1 MKNLKHKIAVV
12 TGAAMG
18 LGRALSRDLVN
29 EGCRVALVDV
39 NEAALERTRKES
51 FAGQDVQSFVC
62 DVSDRQAV
70 YELAGRV
77 RDAMGPVS
85 ILVNNAG
92 ILRAAPLLELDDGA
106 IEKMISVN
114 LTAQFW
120 TTKAFVPQML
130 ECGEGNVVN
139 VASAGGL
146 LALPSLS
153 AYCASK
159 FGVVGFSDA
168 LRQEAKRYQWPV
180 AVTCV
185 CPNTV
190 NTGMFDGARMVAGT
204 HMLDTDVVSRHIL
217 NGIKKNRPYVAI
229 PSVAVGFLTPLTKVL
244 LPTAVMDQLNRLLG
258 MWSAND
264 STVGRTDMNSRGQ

>member
-1 MKNLKHKIAVV
+1 
-12 TGAAMG
+12 MG
-18 LGRALSRDLVN
+18 LGRAIAADLLDEV
-29 EGCRVALVDV
+29 CRVALVDV
-39 NEAALERTRKES
+39 NEAALEATRTRT
-51 FAGQDVQSFVC
+51 FAGKDVQTFTC
-62 DVSDRQAV
+62 DVSDRGAV

-92 ILRAAPLLELDDGA
+92 IMRAAPLMELDDGA

-120 TTKAFVPQML
+120 TVKAFLPQML
-130 ECGEGNVVN
+130 ECSDGNVVN

-168 LRQEAKRYQWPV
+168 LRQEAKRYEWPL

-204 HMLDTDVVSRHIL
+204 HMLDAASVSRHIID
-217 NGIKKNRPYVAI
+217 GIKKNRPYVAV

-244 LPTAVMDQLNRLLG
+244 LPTAAMDRLNRLLG

-264 STVGRTDMNSRGQ
+264 ATTGRAGTHA

>member
-1 MKNLKHKIAVV
+1 MRNLRHKTVVV

-18 LGRALSRDLVN
+18 LGRALSRDLVT

-39 NEAALERTRKES
+39 NEAALEKTRKES
-51 FAGQDVQSFVC
+51 FAAEEAQSFVC

-77 RDAMGPVS
+77 RAAMGPVS

-92 ILRAAPLLELDDGA
+92 LMRAAPLMELDDHA
-106 IEKMISVN
+106 IERMISVN

-120 TTKAFVPQML
+120 TVKAFLPQML

-168 LRQEAKRYQWPV
+168 LRQEAKRYKWPV
-180 AVTCV
+180 TVTCV

-204 HMLDTDVVSRHIL
+204 RMLDAEAVSRHIM
-217 NGIKKNRPYVAI
+217 NGIRKNRSYVAI
-229 PSVAVGFLTPLTKVL
+229 PNVAVGFLTPLTKVL
-244 LPTAVMDQLNRLLG
+244 LPTAAMDQLNRLLG

-264 STVGRTDMNSRGQ
+264 STVGRTDTHS

>member
-1 MKNLKHKIAVV
+1 MKTLSRKAAVV

-18 LGRALSRDLVN
+18 LGRALSLDLLR

-39 NEAALERTRKES
+39 NADALEATRKE
-51 FAGQDVQSFVC
+51 FPAGVQAFTC
-62 DVSDRQAV
+62 DVSNRHEVQ
-70 YELAGRV
+70 ELARRV
-77 RDAMGPVS
+77 REAMGPVS

-92 ILRAAPLLELDDGA
+92 IMRAAPLMELEDSA
-106 IEKMISVN
+106 IERMLGVN
-114 LTAQFW
+114 LAAHFW
-120 TTKAFVPQML
+120 TVRAFLPQML
-130 ECGEGNVVN
+130 ECGEGAVVN

-168 LRQEAKRYQWPV
+168 LRQEAKRYRWPV
-180 AVTCV
+180 TVTCV

-204 HMLDTDVVSRHIL
+204 QMLDAEAVSRRIVR
-217 NGIKKNRPYVAI
+217 GIRKGRPYVAI

-244 LPTAVMDQLNRLLG
+244 LPVAAMDQLNRLLG

-264 STVGRTDMNSRGQ
+264 STVGRVEKRP